1 MKLAI
6 VIETKDRRING
17 GENYLGQT
25 IRNLLRATNDFESC
39 GVAVVAVDIVCN
51 GVLDKTFYLT
61 EVGIPLDG
69 WCAEFHFREGT
80 RQQNGARA
88 IRIGAAHEDAD
99 WVLKLE
105 DDLDFCGDFLGSVSR
120 WIAKYG
126 HAKVPMFSLAATFST
141 VSSSKFQPGET
152 LLEPGPSFP
161 YVRSALARGDEILA
175 HPARGFWGAQALL
188 WRRPDAQQ
196 LAEWLGDDPALFDG
210 KEYHRN
216 RGHDLILQEWVFKD
230 RKCASVAVACP
241 SFVQHIGRTSNLNQ
255 PEIGHVQPFFEFP
268 WPGRE
273 WSFK

>member
-1 MKLAI
+1 MIAI
-6 VIETKDRRING
+6 TIETKDRRLHG

-25 IRNLLRATNDFESC
+25 IRNLRRATNEFDEV
-39 GVAVVAVDIVCN
+39 GVCSIDIVCN
-51 GVLDKTFYLT
+51 GIAGKDFELR
-61 EVGIPLDG
+61 EVWGPLNG
-69 WCAEFHFREGT
+69 LEARFHLKDGT

-88 IRIGAAHEDAD
+88 IRTGAAHADAD

-105 DDLDFCGDFLGSVSR
+105 DDLDFCDDFIGSVLR
-120 WIAKYG
+120 WLEKYG
-126 HAKVPMFSLAATFST
+126 HAAVPMFSLAATFAT
-141 VSSSKFQPGET
+141 VSTSRFTPGET
-152 LLEPGPSFP
+152 LLQDGPSFP
-161 YVRSALARGDEILA
+161 YVRAAMARGQEVLA

-188 WRRPDAQQ
+188 WTRPDAQD
-196 LAEWLGDDPALFDG
+196 LADWLGEDPALFDG

-216 RGHDLILQEWVFKD
+216 RGHDLILQEWVFKH

-273 WSFK
+273 WSFR